1 MSEPPDDAEGVGQR
15 PSDPDGPPD
24 GPPDADVGT
33 VADEALKLFGALS
46 EWARDHGS
54 DLGSGVAGLAD
65 QAAQAT
71 RDVNEHLDTGS
82 PECTYCPICRTVHVV
97 RQASPEVRAHLALA
111 ASSLLQAAVGVLAGV
126 AASDQRSDRRA
137 AGVERIDLDDDQ
149 PWPEGDDS

>member
-15 PSDPDGPPD
+15 PSDPDEPAD
-24 GPPDADVGT
+24 GPPDVGS

-54 DLGSGVAGLAD
+54 DLGSGVSGLAD

-71 RDVNEHLDTGS
+71 RDVNEHLATGS

-97 RQASPEVRAHLALA
+97 RQASPEVRAQLALA

-137 AGVERIDLDDDQ
+137 TGVERIDLDDDQ
-149 PWPEGDDS
+149 PWPEGDDA